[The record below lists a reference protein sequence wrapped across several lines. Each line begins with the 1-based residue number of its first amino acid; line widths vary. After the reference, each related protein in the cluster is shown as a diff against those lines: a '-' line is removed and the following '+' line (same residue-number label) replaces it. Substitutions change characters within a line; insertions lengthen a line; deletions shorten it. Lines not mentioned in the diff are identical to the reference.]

1 MPDGWRRDRMADGKG
16 MRWSAL
22 LLTLVATPAS
32 AEAPKAW
39 HPDAADLCLTP
50 PYSEA
55 RTDAQR
61 SARALLDEIEALHPD
76 PDPLLRVLN
85 GSGAAVC
92 IEDRPSVARGA
103 YDVDHN
109 LIELRADLD
118 PGERLL
124 VLLHELRH
132 LSQYSLGFCPST
144 DVDLREMLRFTYI
157 VEADAQ
163 AIATYY
169 AWKLRESGRPAAWH
183 AITSLRDYA
192 DIGAVFADAI
202 KDGAAPEV
210 AVAAAFDAWF
220 TSPSRVE
227 TYRKSTCAA
236 YLDRLDESK
245 RIRSYAQFPDNYFS
259 SLCHLPDGTVYDCR
273 PPK

>member
-1 MPDGWRRDRMADGKG
+1 MTRRRASRMI
-16 MRWSAL
+16 RWFVLLLAL
-22 LLTLVATPAS
+22 LAAPVR
-32 AEAPKAW
+32 AEAPTAW
-39 HPDAADLCLTP
+39 HPNAADLCLTP
-50 PYSEA
+50 PYSQA
-55 RTDAQR
+55 RTEEHR
-61 SARALLDEIEALHPD
+61 FVRLLLETIQSLHPD
-76 PDPLLRVLN
+76 PDPLLKVLAD
-85 GSGAAVC
+85 SGAAIC

-103 YDVDHN
+103 YDVDLN
-109 LIELRADLD
+109 MIELGADLD

-124 VLLHELRH
+124 VLVHELRH

-144 DVDLREMLRFTYI
+144 DVDLQEMLRFTYI

-169 AWKLRESGRPAAWH
+169 AWKLRESGRPGAWH

-192 DIGAVFADAI
+192 DIGAVFAKTI
-202 KDGAAPEV
+202 KEGSAPEV

-220 TSPSRVE
+220 TSPWRVE

-245 RIRSYAQFPDNYFS
+245 RIRSYAHFPEDYFAA
-259 SLCHLPDGTVYDCR
+259 LCHLPDGTAYDCR
-273 PPK
+273 PPR